1 MSQGAWLATIALVV
15 LGMLS
20 PFAVQELEWVR
31 AFLPMHLPVM
41 LAGLA
46 FGMNAGLLV
55 GIATTVV
62 AYLVLP
68 GSQLSPETGELLA
81 YGLVTGAV
89 AQSFPTLVGRT
100 CALVAAMITGRVVVL
115 YAIARDKGFPP
126 SFQDPALMYPI
137 PGVLLQLALLPICA
151 TLLARW
157 LEDRQQRR
165 WKI

>member
-20 PFAVQELEWVR
+20 PFAVQELEGVR
-31 AFLPMHLPVM
+31 EFLPMHWPVM

-46 FGMNAGLLV
+46 FGMNSGLLV
-55 GIATTVV
+55 GIATTIV

-68 GSQLSPETGELLA
+68 GSQLSPETGELLL

-89 AQSFPTLVGRT
+89 SQSYPTLVGRT
-100 CALVAAMITGRVVVL
+100 IALVAAIIAGRVVVL

-126 SFQDPALMYPI
+126 SFQDPALMYPLT
-137 PGVLLQLALLPICA
+137 GVLLQLVLLPICA

-157 LEDRQQRR
+157 LMRPPR
-165 WKI
+165 

>member
-1 MSQGAWLATIALVV
+1 MSQGAWQATIALVV
-15 LGMLS
+15 MGMLS
-20 PFAVQELEWVR
+20 PFAVQELEAVR
-31 AFLPMHLPVM
+31 VLLPMHWPVM

-68 GSQLSPETGELLA
+68 GGQLSPETGELLL
-81 YGLVTGAV
+81 YGLVTGAII
-89 AQSFPTLVGRT
+89 QSYPTIVGRT
-100 CALVAAMITGRVVVL
+100 CALAAAIVAGRVVVL

-137 PGVLLQLALLPICA
+137 TGGLLQLVLLPICA
-151 TLLARW
+151 TLLVRW
-157 LEDRQQRR
+157 MEGNSQS
-165 WKI
+165 K